1 MSCAAGIVRSTLEK
15 EGLPFTVGRWMSCWA
30 PTPSSEILIRMPSD
44 LRDLIRLDEIVAL
57 VVQRLRRIGKS

>member
-1 MSCAAGIVRSTLEK
+1 LEK